1 MPALLITGAPHMG
14 IPPSFS
20 TPFSSDPNVD
30 RLFAMVFA
38 LSAELTAVSEQLDT
52 LRRVMAER
60 GMLEEAALAGYLPPP
75 AVLAERE
82 RTRRAFIESLMASF
96 EQE

>member
-1 MPALLITGAPHMG
+1 MG
-14 IPPSFS
+14 IPPSSS
-20 TPFSSDPNVD
+20 TPFSGDPNVD

-38 LSAELTAVSEQLDT
+38 MSAELTAVSEQLDT

-60 GMLEEAALAGYLPPP
+60 GLLDETALAAYLPSP
-75 AVLAERE
+75 AVLTERE
-82 RTRRAFIESLMASF
+82 RVRRAFIESLMASF